1 MPPVRQPLVN
11 GGKWKCVRSSSSAR
25 YGDSWDSDESAKA
38 VAERLI
44 PFGPRM
50 IYFDP
55 LRIEDA
61 EEKRYQVTFAGLE
74 DVLRSADVLSL
85 HCPLTDETKGL
96 ISRNKITLMKQ
107 GAVVINV
114 ARGEIIDEPA
124 LAEALRGGKLGGA
137 ALDVFSAEPIDRAN
151 PLLATAADNVIL
163 SPHVAGVS
171 QEAQGRI
178 ITMTISNIVKV
189 MQGQVPE
196 SLVN

>member
-1 MPPVRQPLVN
+1 MEVHPVELF
-11 GGKWKCVRSSSSAR
+11 GK
-25 YGDSWDSDESAKA
+25 SWGFVGFGRIGKA

-74 DVLRSADVLSL
+74 DVLRNADVLSL